1 MSKRVTQL
9 TELTSP
15 AVDDIL
21 PIVDTSTGITKKI
34 TYRNLVNIPDL
45 GWASAGETWVY
56 ASATTFTVAGVDVTD
71 KYPVGTKIRLKQ
83 GGSYKYFYIVTRVFS
98 TNTTITVA
106 AGSDYSLANSAIT
119 DNYFS
124 YAAVATGFPG
134 WFAFTPSWT
143 NLTVGNGTNEGRFQM
158 TGKTVTGMTQVI
170 IGSSSAMGTGPYF
183 VPPVTPANITN
194 IAGENHPI
202 GITVGNTTTAQFLGV
217 TAFNN
222 SISKIMPLY
231 QATTTQLANITA
243 AAPTAWPTT
252 SFVVTRFTYEAA

>member
-143 NLTVGNGTNEGRFQM
+143 NLTVGNGTNSSRFAM
-158 TGKTVTGMTQVI
+158 EGKTVRFRIGFIFGNTSSCGTAPRVSLPVATSATLGDSDILARGTI
-170 IGSSSAMGTGPYF
+170 IDQGSAYYD
-183 VPPVTPANITN
+183 
-194 IAGENHPI
+194 GELMWA
-202 GITVGNTTTAQFLGV
+202 TTTAADLYMMLV
-217 TAFNN
+217 N
-222 SISKIMPLY
+222 SSYTSKVNPNATNPMTW
-231 QATTTQLANITA
+231 TTTDGVKMIGE
-243 AAPTAWPTT
+243 
-252 SFVVTRFTYEAA
+252 YEAA